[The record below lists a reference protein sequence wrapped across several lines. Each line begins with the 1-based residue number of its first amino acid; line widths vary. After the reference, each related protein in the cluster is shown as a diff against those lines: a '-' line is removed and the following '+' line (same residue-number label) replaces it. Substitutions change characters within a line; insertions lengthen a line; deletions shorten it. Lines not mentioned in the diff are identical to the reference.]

1 MTEPQRAVLVG
12 VDGTDRGDDATA
24 LARELA
30 ELRGARLV
38 AGAVYR
44 REFPVYPGSD
54 AYEADLRDIAE
65 HWLEGAV
72 GSGKFAVEKRTVR
85 ATSPARGL
93 HELAEAIGAEF
104 IVVGSTHRAS
114 AGRVHPGSVGERL
127 LQESPCAVAVAPRG
141 YASWPHDRLRV
152 LAVGYDLT
160 EESEAALELAAE
172 VAGAAEGTLRILT
185 VDESRTERY
194 ADLLSGAVAES
205 PPTIARERLKM
216 IVMRKRDSLP
226 VQLRADAQILH
237 GRPAAELLNELVG
250 VDLMLMGSRGY
261 GTVGRALLGS
271 VAAEVVRAAP
281 CPIVIVPRSVARR
294 AHEKPSADA
303 SGAVA

>member
-1 MTEPQRAVLVG
+1 
-12 VDGTDRGDDATA
+12 
-24 LARELA
+24 A

-54 AYEADLRDIAE
+54 AHEGDLRDIAE

-72 GSGKFAVEKRTVR
+72 GSDEIAVEKRTIR

-114 AGRVHPGSVGERL
+114 TGRVHPGSVGERL

-141 YASWPHDRLRV
+141 YASSQSDRLRV

-172 VAGAAEGTLRILT
+172 VAAAAEGTLRILT

-194 ADLLSGAVAES
+194 ADLLSGALVAS
-205 PPTIARERLKM
+205 PPREARERLRM
-216 IVMRKRDSLP
+216 IILRKRDSLP
-226 VQLRADAQILH
+226 VELRAHAQILH
-237 GRPAAELLNELVG
+237 GVPAAQLLKQLEVG
-250 VDLMLMGSRGY
+250 VDLMVMGSRGY

-271 VAAEVVRAAP
+271 VAADVVRAAP
-281 CPIVIVPRSVARR
+281 CPVVIVPRAVARGAHSTSPGPARGADSYFDR
-294 AHEKPSADA
+294 AH
-303 SGAVA
+303 